1 MNPHLTLHFVPFAGG
16 LLLCFTTGSGPMV
29 ATATGQW
36 PTGGYPA
43 TWPAV
48 GAASG
53 IDALWIY
60 AGTDQAEAQALAA
73 AHSLQYTHDIPPV
86 VAAALGL

>member
-1 MNPHLTLHFVPFAGG
+1 MNPHLTIHFVPFAGG
-16 LLLCFTTGSGPMV
+16 LLLCFTKGSDPMV

-36 PTGGYPA
+36 PTDSYPEI
-43 TWPAV
+43 WPSV
-48 GAASG
+48 GPAGG

-60 AGTDQAEAQALAA
+60 AGTNQAEAEALAA